1 VDGGVVTFVG
11 PPSGAGVTPVTTTA
25 TISGGAVTRVITANG
40 TLGGPYTVSASAAGA
55 PAGVGYDLTNLLP
68 IPDMAVLGNSL
79 VIANGDTT
87 PVAADDTDFGSA
99 PASGGQITHTFTIS
113 NGGTGDLNLTPS
125 PAVSLSGPAAG
136 DFMVVSDPAA
146 SVAPGSTTTFQVR
159 FGPTALG
166 ARAATLTIANDD
178 PDESPYTFA
187 VQGTG
192 AAAVGG
198 TVYLPIVYG
207 GAP

>member
-1 VDGGVVTFVG
+1 VVTFVG
-11 PPSGAGVTPVTTTA
+11 PLSEAGVDPVTTTA
-25 TISGGAVTRVITANG
+25 TIAGGVASRGVTANG
-40 TLGGPYTVSASAAGA
+40 TVGGPYTVAAGAAGA
-55 PAGVGYDLTNLLP
+55 PASVSYDLTNLLP
-68 IPDMAVLGNSL
+68 IPDMAVLGNGV
-79 VIANGDTT
+79 VIANGDAT
-87 PVAADDTDFGSA
+87 PAAADDTDFGSA

-113 NGGTGDLNLTPS
+113 NGGTGDLNLTGS
-125 PAVSLSGPAAG
+125 PLVSITGPAAG
-136 DFMVVSDPAA
+136 DFTLVGDPATP
-146 SVAPGSTTTFQVR
+146 VAAGSAITFQVC

-198 TVYLPIVYG
+198 TVYLPLIYRDEH
-207 GAP
+207 